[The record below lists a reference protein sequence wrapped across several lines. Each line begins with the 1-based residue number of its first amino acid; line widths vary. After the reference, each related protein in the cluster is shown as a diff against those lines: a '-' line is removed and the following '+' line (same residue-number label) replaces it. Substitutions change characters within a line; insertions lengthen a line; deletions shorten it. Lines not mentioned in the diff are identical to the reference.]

1 MYKILI
7 EDRDYIKYQIYK
19 YETYEE
25 INLQN
30 IDPAKN
36 KLFNSDVF
44 DVINN
49 NLILKHSVLQNTEH
63 LPGVLMITGNLLG
76 RKNNKFLYQ
85 CIPDDKRLPIFIV
98 PYEQKE
104 NFNKNKL
111 NRYVTF
117 KFKSWNDKHPEGVMT
132 NNLGCVEELNPYY
145 EYQLYCKSLNYSL
158 QQFTK
163 DSKEKAKN
171 IKINNI
177 LQNIDIKIKD
187 RRNIYTFTIDSEN
200 TQDYDDAYS
209 IYKTDN
215 SVTLSIYISNVA
227 LILDTLDLWESFSK
241 RICTIYLPDKKRPMI
256 PTVLSSLLCT
266 LKKDEDRICYTM
278 DIIFEN
284 NNISIEF
291 NNTLINVNNNFNY
304 NDKSLNSNEHYNECI
319 KYVKLLHKKQSFSC
333 YMTTPSDFVSYLM
346 MFMNYECSKIFI
358 ENKNGIFRTSTLTES
373 NDIVPNELQSFIQ
386 ILKSSSGI
394 YTTNLYEPHQL
405 MKFDSY
411 IHITSPIR
419 RLVDL
424 LNSITLMK
432 NKNLYNVSNKGELFY
447 NDWISKLDYINTT
460 SRIIRKLQYN
470 CNLLDMFYK
479 DNECDKIFTGYIF
492 DKIIRNDKLYQYSI
506 YIPSI
511 KMVSKIISHIEYINY
526 SKHNFSVHIFK
537 NNENFKKKIRLN
549 IIKSM

>member
-30 IDPAKN
+30 IDPVKN

-85 CIPDDKRLPIFIV
+85 CIPDDKRLPIFII
-98 PYEQKE
+98 PYEEKQ

-117 KFKSWNDKHPEGVMT
+117 KFKSWSDKHPEGVMT

-304 NDKSLNSNEHYNECI
+304 NDKSLNTNDYYNECI

-333 YMTTPSDFVSYLM
+333 YMNTPSDFVSYLM

-419 RLVDL
+419 RLIDL
-424 LNSITLMK
+424 LNSITLMN